1 MAITYVTIEAGKSVG
16 NLPSKME
23 VLRSLARI
31 DHPVSLLIVRADAL
45 KISDADLAKLIVEE
59 TGDEL
64 ADVNSSINYARH
76 CQKTGGQCSI

>member
-1 MAITYVTIEAGKSVG
+1 MTTTYVTIEAGKSVG

-64 ADVNSSINYARH
+64 ADVNSSISFARH